1 VSVKINVKPF
11 ETENFIAPQPRV
23 QCYEQTI
30 ADVINNDPNINLTVE
45 QHVANGVIVSVNEDG
60 ESENHSLSQMEAQGC
75 RVKIIPETNII
86 QVGAFRVD
94 TESGSESSEIP
105 PELSV
110 PAELAGT
117 WTHHLVQLVAPPT
130 SEWIARI
137 EEQGVDVAEPISRY
151 ALFVNASPERVAAL
165 NNLRMPGDSPD
176 DASFV
181 VWTGQ
186 FQPAYR
192 VAPEILEMQGM
203 IRNVNIGIYPETET
217 ENIANSVIAV
227 GGQVLDRWE
236 QEGRYRDKFGFLI
249 AEIDSSQIAEIA
261 RLPHVR
267 SIEYQSPT
275 FSAEDE
281 RSAQI
286 VADQLDGEPP
296 PNTAPL
302 VGYRNTL
309 TNFAVDGEGV
319 VIGICDSGVDT
330 NDNQTMHDD
339 LKGRLAFFIDLT
351 GGVTPTD
358 LKGYGTHVAG
368 IALGSGDSAAADDA
382 NWSLGQ
388 GIAPRARFGQ

>member
-1 VSVKINVKPF
+1 
-11 ETENFIAPQPRV
+11 
-23 QCYEQTI
+23 
-30 ADVINNDPNINLTVE
+30 
-45 QHVANGVIVSVNEDG
+45 
-60 ESENHSLSQMEAQGC
+60 
-75 RVKIIPETNII
+75 
-86 QVGAFRVD
+86 
-94 TESGSESSEIP
+94 
-105 PELSV
+105 
-110 PAELAGT
+110 
-117 WTHHLVQLVAPPT
+117 
-130 SEWIARI
+130 
-137 EEQGVDVAEPISRY
+137 
-151 ALFVNASPERVAAL
+151 
-165 NNLRMPGDSPD
+165 MPGDSPD

-339 LKGRLAFFIDLT
+339 LKGRLAF
-351 GGVTPTD
+351 
-358 LKGYGTHVAG
+358 
-368 IALGSGDSAAADDA
+368 
-382 NWSLGQ
+382 SL
-388 GIAPRARFGQ
+388 I